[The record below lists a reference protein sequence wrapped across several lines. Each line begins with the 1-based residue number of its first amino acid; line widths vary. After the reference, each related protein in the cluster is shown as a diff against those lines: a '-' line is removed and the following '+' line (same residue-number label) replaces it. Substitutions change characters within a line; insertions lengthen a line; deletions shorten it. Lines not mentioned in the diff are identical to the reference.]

1 MDQKSNTTILIKN
14 MVCPRCIKVVSDELH
29 QLGIHT
35 KDIQLG
41 KAELQDPPTLLQLQA
56 IKRVLENNGFEL
68 LDDKKSRIIE
78 KIKILIIEG
87 IRKGIFS
94 SMEMN
99 MSQYISDAVH
109 MEYTH
114 LSTLF
119 SSVEGK
125 SIERFMILQKIER
138 IKELITYD
146 ELSVKE
152 IADQLGYS
160 SLQALSSQFKKET
173 GITPSD
179 FKKIIGSNGR
189 KPINN
194 I

>member
-1 MDQKSNTTILIKN
+1 M
-14 MVCPRCIKVVSDELH
+14 MIKVKTLTGKEIEV
-29 QLGIHT
+29 
-35 KDIQLG
+35 DIDG
-41 KAELQDPPTLLQLQA
+41 TD
-56 IKRVLENNGFEL
+56 
-68 LDDKKSRIIE
+68 
-78 KIKILIIEG
+78 
-87 IRKGIFS
+87 
-94 SMEMN
+94 
-99 MSQYISDAVH
+99 
-109 MEYTH
+109 
-114 LSTLF
+114 
-119 SSVEGK
+119 
-125 SIERFMILQKIER
+125 KIER